1 MIMKPET
8 SPVIDLRGV
17 TKKYGGKLV
26 CDEVDITV
34 REGTTFG
41 MLGPNGAGKSSLIRM
56 MMGLIPADAG
66 EIRLFGNNIEL
77 KHTALRQRIG
87 YVPEVHCI
95 YRWMTV
101 EEVLHFVSKLYP
113 QWDNDWV
120 EQMLSLFEL
129 PLKKKIASLS
139 KGMTTKLSLIL
150 ALGHNP
156 DLLILDEPT
165 SGLDPLIREEFL
177 ESVLQRHLCKG
188 RTVFF
193 SSHHFDDVER
203 VADDVGIFVEGRFI
217 ARGRI
222 DELRSTVKRVQ
233 IVLPDGKLP
242 AFVPDQA
249 VFQRLSRRDWTV
261 TVSPFSEDLLEQLLS
276 ENNAIGGSV
285 VDLSLEDIFKDL
297 IRGRKGQPEEVRP

>member
-8 SPVIDLRGV
+8 APVIELRGV
-17 TKKYGGKLV
+17 TKKYGGKLA
-26 CDEVDITV
+26 CDGVDITV

-41 MLGPNGAGKSSLIRM
+41 MLGPNGAGKSSLIRIL
-56 MMGLIPADAG
+56 MGLIPADAG
-66 EIRLFGNNIEL
+66 EIRLFGNNIDL
-77 KHTALRQRIG
+77 DHTSLRQRIG

-101 EEVLHFVSKLYP
+101 GEVLHFVSKLYP

-120 EQMLSLFEL
+120 EQMLSIFEL

-165 SGLDPLIREEFL
+165 SGLDPIIREEFL

-203 VADDVGIFVEGRFI
+203 VADEVGIFVGGRFI

-233 IVLPDGKLP
+233 IVLPHGKLP
-242 AFVPDQA
+242 TFVPEQA

-261 TVSPFSEDLLEQLLS
+261 TVSPFSEELLEQILS

-297 IRGRKGQPEEVRP
+297 IRGQKSQLGEFRP